1 MSDQIKDD
9 VQKTGVT
16 DVPEL
21 NVLIEHMS
29 NYIINSRSDNTAKSY
44 YYSFKRWSTFAK
56 KHGFDVLPAQP
67 VQIALFITHLMD
79 SGATHNTINSI
90 IYSIKWVHGMCNKN
104 DPTKNSYIVSLQ
116 ESAKRAVRPLKQKKD
131 PVSIEMLLE
140 LCNMYLGNNDLLVVR
155 DLTMILLSFA
165 GFLRFDEVSSL
176 LCSDV
181 KIECDYLFL
190 FIRKSKTDQYRNGNE
205 VLIAKGETI
214 ACPFSMFNRYVELS
228 GVNLDSDFYI
238 FRPIFRSKGTCKLIY
253 KNKKLSYTAARES
266 IVSRLRLVSKGLRL
280 GLHSMRSGG
289 ATAAANSDINDR
301 VWKRHGRWKS
311 DSSKDGYV
319 VDSVDK
325 RLQVSK
331 NLGL

>member
-44 YYSFKRWSTFAK
+44 YYSFNRWSSFAK

-104 DPTKNSYIVSLQ
+104 DPTNNSYIVSLQ

-140 LCNMYLGNNDLLVVR
+140 LCNMYLDNNDLLVVR

-190 FIRKSKTDQYRNGNE
+190 LIRKSKTDQYRNGNE

>member
-1 MSDQIKDD
+1 MSD
-9 VQKTGVT
+9 
-16 DVPEL
+16 
-21 NVLIEHMS
+21 
-29 NYIINSRSDNTAKSY
+29 YIINSRSDNTAKSY
-44 YYSFKRWSTFAK
+44 YYSFNRWCNFAK
-56 KHGFDVLPAQP
+56 KHDFNILPAQP
-67 VQIALFITHLMD
+67 VQVALFITHLLD
-79 SGATHNTINSI
+79 NGATHNTINSI
-90 IYSIKWVHGMCNKN
+90 IYSIKWVHGMCNKI
-104 DPTKNSYIVSLQ
+104 DPTDNSYILALQ
-116 ESAKRAVRPLKQKKD
+116 ESAKRTVRILKQRKD
-131 PVSIEMLLE
+131 PVSIEMLLD
-140 LCNMYLGNNDLLVVR
+140 LCNLYMGNDDLLIVR

-181 KIECDYLFL
+181 KIEDDHLYL

-205 VLIAKGETI
+205 VLIAKGKTI
-214 ACPFSMFNRYVELS
+214 ACPFSMFTRYVRLS
-228 GVNLDSDFYI
+228 GVVLGSDFYL

-266 IVSRLRLVSKGLRL
+266 IVSRLRLVSKGLKL

-319 VDSVDK
+319 VDSVGK
-325 RLQVSK
+325 RLQVSQ

>member
-44 YYSFKRWSTFAK
+44 YYSFNRWSSFAK

-104 DPTKNSYIVSLQ
+104 DPTNNSYIVSLQ

-140 LCNMYLGNNDLLVVR
+140 LCNMYLDNNDLLVVR